1 MLTNVLKW
9 LFVLLSLILVCMITY
24 GKLFVFRKKK
34 PQFVSDYCATL
45 AGIIGAY
52 SICGLLLVWLFT
64 PTTDKVVMFGFAVS
78 PFLIGLAATYHTEKY
93 YTLVQ
98 LLLLFLGAVYVIL

>member
-1 MLTNVLKW
+1 MLTNIIKW
-9 LFVLLSLILVCMITY
+9 LFVLISVILICMISY

-34 PQFVSDYCATL
+34 PQFVSDYCATM
-45 AGIIGAY
+45 AGIFGAY

-78 PFLIGLAATYHTEKY
+78 PFLIGLVATYHTEKY
-93 YTLVQ
+93 YTLAQ
-98 LLLLFLGAVYVIL
+98 LLLLVFSAAYVIL